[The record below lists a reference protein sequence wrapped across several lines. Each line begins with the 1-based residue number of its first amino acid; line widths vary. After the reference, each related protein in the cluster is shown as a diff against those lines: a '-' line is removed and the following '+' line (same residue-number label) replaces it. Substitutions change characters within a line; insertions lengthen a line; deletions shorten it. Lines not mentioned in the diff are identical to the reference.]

1 MYISLGNSLAVQWLG
16 LCTFTADGVSVI
28 PSQGTKTP
36 QDTRRSQKK
45 IKKKKIYIYIY
56 IYIYISVFSCI
67 LCFWGFLVSYF
78 FF

>member
-45 IKKKKIYIYIY
+45 IKKKKKKYIYIY
-56 IYIYISVFSCI
+56 IYIYISQS
-67 LCFWGFLVSYF
+67 FLVYSAF
-78 FF
+78 GGF